1 MTIQR
6 RIERIERDL
15 SMIQEPVV
23 LQIVLFG
30 DRPLPPAP
38 VDGVWRFEYVRY
50 ADLKARAEA

>member
-23 LQIVLFG
+23 CQIVWFG
-30 DRPLPPAP
+30 DGPLPQAP

-50 ADLKARAEA
+50 ADLKARAES

>member
-15 SMIQEPVV
+15 SVSREPVV
-23 LQIVLFG
+23 LQIVWFG
-30 DRPLPPAP
+30 DGPLPQAP

-50 ADLKARAEA
+50 ADLKARAES

>member
-23 LQIVLFG
+23 YQIVLFG
-30 DRPLPPAP
+30 DGPLPQAP

-50 ADLKARAEA
+50 ADLKARAES

>member
-15 SMIQEPVV
+15 SMIQAPVV

-30 DRPLPPAP
+30 DGPLPQAP
-38 VDGVWRFEYVRY
+38 VDGAWRFEYVRY
-50 ADLKARAEA
+50 RDLKARAES

>member
-23 LQIVLFG
+23 HQIVWFG
-30 DRPLPPAP
+30 GGPLPQAT
-38 VDGVWRFEYVRY
+38 VDGVWRLEYVRY